1 MLWNEGR
8 RESGSC
14 CRVWLS
20 ESVSNSV
27 VVEDGFSVSESS
39 FCCAWLARV
48 IVRAS
53 RIEREVFI
61 G

>member
-14 CRVWLS
+14 CRVWLR
-20 ESVSNSV
+20 ESGSNSV
-27 VVEDGFSVSESS
+27 VVEDVFSVGESS
-39 FCCAWLARV
+39 FSWAWLARV
-48 IVRAS
+48 MLRAS